1 MRIANLNHRSSIITT
16 EGIVDV
22 QTASNGAFS
31 SSIDK
36 LINNIEPLIK
46 WFNDTAPAPTTIA
59 TLEEIMSRNDIGPVI
74 ENPSQIFAIGLNYRQ
89 HAEEMNLVLP
99 TRPMVFTKFPS
110 SITGANSS
118 FKIPSE
124 TTDWEAE
131 LVIVFGKRVRN
142 ISVEDALSCV
152 AGYCTG
158 NDLSDRELQMAG
170 SPAQFSLGKS
180 HENFSP
186 IGPWLTTTDDIE
198 DPNDLRISCSVNG
211 TKYQNS
217 NTSDMVFTVPE
228 LISYV
233 SSVCEIRPGDLMFTG
248 SPHGVGQG
256 QTPKIFL
263 KPGDVVETTIDGLGT
278 LRNKGI

>member
-1 MRIANLNHRSSIITT
+1 MRLANVAGRTTIISE
-16 EGIVDV
+16 EGLIDV

-31 SSIDK
+31 SSVDK
-36 LINNIEPLIK
+36 AINNLDALKK
-46 WFNDTAPAPTTIA
+46 WFYDTDPAPTTVA
-59 TLEEIMSRNDIGPVI
+59 TLEEIMSRNDLGPVI
-74 ENPSQIFAIGLNYRQ
+74 ETPSQIFAIGLNYRT
-89 HAEEMNLVLP
+89 HAEEIKLVLP

-110 SITGANSS
+110 SITGANST

>member
-1 MRIANLNHRSSIITT
+1 M
-16 EGIVDV
+16 
-22 QTASNGAFS
+22 
-31 SSIDK
+31 K
-36 LINNIEPLIK
+36 
-46 WFNDTAPAPTTIA
+46 
-59 TLEEIMSRNDIGPVI
+59 
-74 ENPSQIFAIGLNYRQ
+74 
-89 HAEEMNLVLP
+89 LVLP

-110 SITGANSS
+110 SITGANST

-152 AGYCTG
+152 AGYCAG

-180 HENFSP
+180 HQNFSP
-186 IGPWLTTTDDIE
+186 IGPWLTTTDDIK